1 MSGFALHVDIIIPTR
16 NRTEKLRRCLESID
30 REPVGFSQE
39 ITVVC
44 DGDAKT
50 AIHLIRD
57 ELVDQVIHVRKH
69 SGSVYCRNLATQ
81 MVEDNAMVLCV
92 VDDMEFR
99 PGMVENA
106 VKAMKEHFPDGDG
119 IIGLTMENKVRNKKK
134 ETSGFYAGVSLV
146 GQKFLQRYPNR
157 KLFFPGYF
165 LFAAQEVTNL
175 AVKLGKIRMCEEA
188 RFIHYSPKKSG
199 EGPDQTH
206 LDGRKWKGVDR
217 QLRKERSAEGLL
229 WGEN

>member
-1 MSGFALHVDIIIPTR
+1 MTRLAPHVDIIIPTR
-16 NRTEKLRRCLESID
+16 NRTDKLIRCLKSIERD
-30 REPVGFSQE
+30 VSGFSQE
-39 ITVVC
+39 IIVVC
-44 DGDAKT
+44 DGDALT
-50 AIHLIRD
+50 AIRLIRD
-57 ELVDQVIHVRKH
+57 EKVDRAIYVRKH

-81 MVEDNAMVLCV
+81 TAEDMILCA

-99 PGMVENA
+99 PDTISNA
-106 VKAMKEHFPDGDG
+106 VKAMKEHFPNGDG
-119 IIGLTMENKVRNKKK
+119 VIGLTMENKIRNKKK

-146 GQKFLQRYPNR
+146 GQKFLRRYPDR
-157 KLFFPGYF
+157 KLFFPEYF

-188 RFIHYSPKKSG
+188 KFVHHSPKKSG

-206 LDGRKWKGVDR
+206 LDGRIWKGVDR